1 MSAVQTQQLE
11 KKVVVFSF
19 RFFSMQRNMLRVI
32 FWPFLSNF
40 LLTKFDSSN
49 STFSYFDVVLSILFF
64 Y

>member
-40 LLTKFDSSN
+40 LLTKFDSSK